1 MKSSFHGSLT
11 ALFVASVLIVGK
23 GAVAIAQDNSAPPS
37 MHSMD
42 QWAADH
48 AALLD
53 AELAGLKAGLK
64 LTPDQEMLWAPFETA
79 VREAA
84 KLRMEHMHGMMER
97 MDKMRSMDMG
107 ADMNMDEGHP
117 MSPIDRLDMM
127 ATHLMQAGTA
137 LKKVADAAKPL
148 YASLDNSQKR
158 IFGFLAREM
167 MMMGHGHGMMGGGMM
182 GGGMMGH
189 GGMMGPHSHHGGQDE
204 DQGGPDEQ

>member
-11 ALFVASVLIVGK
+11 AHFVASVLIVGK

-97 MDKMRSMDMG
+97 MDKMHSMDMG

-167 MMMGHGHGMMGGGMM
+167 MMMGRGHGMMGGGMM

-189 GGMMGPHSHHGGQDE
+189 SGMMGPHSHHGGQDE

>member
-1 MKSSFHGSLT
+1 MKSSFHRSLT
-11 ALFVASVLIVGK
+11 ALFVASVLIIGK
-23 GAVAIAQDNSAPPS
+23 DADAIAQDNSALPS
-37 MHSMD
+37 MRSMD

-84 KLRMEHMHGMMER
+84 KMRMEHMHGMMER
-97 MDKMRSMDMG
+97 MDKMRSTEMG
-107 ADMNMDEGHP
+107 MGTDMNMEEGHP

-127 ATHLMQAGTA
+127 ATHLTQAGTA

-148 YASLDNSQKR
+148 YASLDNPQKR

-182 GGGMMGH
+182 G
-189 GGMMGPHSHHGGQDE
+189 PHNHHGGQDE
-204 DQGGPDEQ
+204 DLGGPDEQ

>member
-64 LTPDQEMLWAPFETA
+64 PTPDQEMLWAPFETA
-79 VREAA
+79 VRARHDGA
-84 KLRMEHMHGMMER
+84 HGQ
-97 MDKMRSMDMG
+97 D
-107 ADMNMDEGHP
+107 
-117 MSPIDRLDMM
+117 
-127 ATHLMQAGTA
+127 A
-137 LKKVADAAKPL
+137 L
-148 YASLDNSQKR
+148 
-158 IFGFLAREM
+158 
-167 MMMGHGHGMMGGGMM
+167 HGHGS
-182 GGGMMGH
+182 GH
-189 GGMMGPHSHHGGQDE
+189 EHG
-204 DQGGPDEQ
+204 

>member
-1 MKSSFHGSLT
+1 MMQSFYPTGGRLGCRLNCISVQRAQCLPPRLSEEIAHEIVVSRVVHCF
-11 ALFVASVLIVGK
+11 FVAFVLIVGKGK

-53 AELAGLKAGLK
+53 AELAGLKAGVK
-64 LTPDQEMLWAPFETA
+64 LTPDQEMLSAPFETA

-84 KLRMEHMHGMMER
+84 KMRMEHMHGMMER

-158 IFGFLAREM
+158 VFASSRAR
-167 MMMGHGHGMMGGGMM
+167 
-182 GGGMMGH
+182 
-189 GGMMGPHSHHGGQDE
+189 
-204 DQGGPDEQ
+204 

>member
-1 MKSSFHGSLT
+1 MKSSAHRSLT
-11 ALFVASVLIVGK
+11 ALFVASVLIIGK
-23 GAVAIAQDNSAPPS
+23 DADAIAQDNSAPPS

-42 QWAADH
+42 PWATDQ

-84 KLRMEHMHGMMER
+84 KMRMEHMHGMMER

-107 ADMNMDEGHP
+107 MDMGADMNMDEGPP

-127 ATHLMQAGTA
+127 ATHLTQAGTA

-148 YASLDNSQKR
+148 YANLDNSQKR

-182 GGGMMGH
+182 GH
-189 GGMMGPHSHHGGQDE
+189 GGMMGPHSDHGGQEE
-204 DQGGPDEQ
+204 DQGSPDEQ

>member
-11 ALFVASVLIVGK
+11 ALFVASVLIIGK
-23 GAVAIAQDNSAPPS
+23 DADAIAQDNSAPPP

-84 KLRMEHMHGMMER
+84 KMRMEHMHSMMER

-107 ADMNMDEGHP
+107 MGMGTDMNMEEGHP

-127 ATHLMQAGTA
+127 ATHLTQAGTA

-182 GGGMMGH
+182 GQ
-189 GGMMGPHSHHGGQDE
+189 GGMMGPHNHHGGQDE
-204 DQGGPDEQ
+204 DLVGPDEQ

>member
-84 KLRMEHMHGMMER
+84 KMRMEHMHGMMER
-97 MDKMRSMDMG
+97 MDKMHSMEMG

-117 MSPIDRLDMM
+117 MSPIDRLDVM

-182 GGGMMGH
+182 GH
-189 GGMMGPHSHHGGQDE
+189 GGMMGPHSDHGGQDE
-204 DQGGPDEQ
+204 DQGGLDEQ